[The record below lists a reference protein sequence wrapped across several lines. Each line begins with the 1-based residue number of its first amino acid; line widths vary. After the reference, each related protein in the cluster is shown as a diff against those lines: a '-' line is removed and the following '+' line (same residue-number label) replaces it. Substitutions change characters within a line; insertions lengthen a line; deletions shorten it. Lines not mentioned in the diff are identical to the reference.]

1 MPQATPYS
9 VPTPNR
15 WPQVLLPTVVVIGAL
30 WSVIPVPIWFVG
42 TASSDFKDAWT
53 LWLLGG
59 VITLGATL
67 VVVILSGRRVNGW
80 LLSAWRRGVAVWATR
95 SFLAVAAATFAGLA
109 WAFTFFVA
117 DGNPR
122 NVDGFAQLFQ
132 ARIFLAGRLW
142 MEPPLELA
150 HFATLHMILG
160 PDRWFSQFPPGQSL
174 VLATGL
180 ASGAWWVLNPVF
192 GAALVAGTYR
202 VATWTAGKT
211 VGRLA
216 AILLCLSPFAVAIAG
231 TEMSHLPAATIG
243 IGAAAC
249 ATALAGPRRR
259 IAALVTGLLLGLMT
273 AFRPLDA
280 VAAAVPVAFITF
292 IASRQR
298 LSGFAWIFVGGVLG
312 SVPTLWFNA
321 QTTGQWLEFGYTH
334 LWGPSHTLGFHDV
347 PFGIPLT
354 PLRAVGITGMDLF
367 QLNRYLFDLPIP
379 VLLLV
384 AAAFM
389 IGRRTLCTRDALP
402 VLGVTALMALLFFY
416 WHRDI
421 LYGPRLLYSA
431 VPWMVIVVARSAHML
446 RHCTTTADK
455 RFGSGFGVTAFV
467 MALIVGIVLLA
478 PSRIRTYRDSTPTFN
493 YHPDRDA
500 AAAGISDA
508 VVVIPD
514 GWGSRLIVRMWAEG
528 IPVPRSTLLYASID
542 ACTLHRALDRADRL
556 SVGKAS
562 LLTTLDSLA
571 ALNRPGE
578 RGAREGEGEAGFTE
592 DENLRL
598 PTWESLAA
606 ECVDELDFDRAGF
619 LAFAP
624 YLYLNRAT
632 LDGDVVWAR
641 DMRGG
646 NADLARRY
654 PDRRF
659 YRYMVD
665 SGRPEF
671 IEFDPVADVS
681 TSP

>member
-598 PTWESLAA
+598 PTWEPLAA

-659 YRYMVD
+659 YRYIVD

-671 IEFDPVADVS
+671 IEFDPMADVS